1 MYPGGE
7 PTSRDTECF
16 SMYSDMSTWI
26 MASSSPNRNSA
37 SVRASSVLPT
47 PEGPRKMN
55 EPVGRLGS
63 LIPAPDRLRHRL
75 DGDVLADHA
84 LVELLLHADELLGLG
99 LGELEDRD
107 ARPHRDDVRDLLF
120 ADDGLLARL
129 GVAPLL
135 FQLA

>member
-26 MASSSPNRNSA
+26 IASSSPNRNSA

-63 LIPAPDRLRHRL
+63 FRPARERLIAFEITSIAGFP
-75 DGDVLADHA
+75 
-84 LVELLLHADELLGLG
+84 LLLELAFLVRQLALLVAQRGGLLELLGLDRRLLVAARG
-99 LGELEDRD
+99 LD
-107 ARPHRDDVRDLLF
+107 F
-120 ADDGLLARL
+120 GL
-129 GVAPLL
+129 
-135 FQLA
+135 QL